1 MKVKFFPV
9 IVCLTSLLLWS
20 DSWVEARNNNS
31 SKLISMYNKG
41 ELSTSEE
48 KLFAATANGLEARYS
63 KRVERHNSIRAE
75 RIVRLCTDRHAL
87 EVITYRGIQIRNAYI
102 DGKLDLRYA
111 KIPFPVSFIDCNF
124 PMEINL
130 EYANVPALYLSGS
143 STNKI
148 LADGLKVDNSLFLN
162 NGFTSKGTVRLNGA
176 KIGGDLDCGN
186 ATFKGKVSLNGTKI
200 GGDLDCGNATFND
213 PNEAFIADG
222 IWVGQKIIL
231 NNHFE
236 SKGEVRFY
244 GATIGIALDCSNGTF
259 RDFNA
264 NGLKIERSIYMPDG
278 INFNKTLVA
287 NGTVSLIDGTIGG
300 ILDCRGAKFS
310 AKRFTSPGDPN
321 GDAFIGTGL
330 KIERSVHMENAS
342 FKGEVRFISAQIGG
356 NLHCESSCF
365 INPNG
370 NAFNAKG
377 IKIEGDADMK
387 NLQVSGNVYLSGA
400 VIKRSFIWT
409 DIRLGTNVL
418 VDLRSAKIGDL
429 WDDEG
434 SWSDPNDKN
443 NPRLFLCG
451 LTYDDLHEGAP
462 TKAKQ
467 RINWLRRQDP
477 NRFMPQPYE
486 QLATVLHNHG
496 FYEEAKN
503 ILIYKNN
510 DWLKSERS
518 MPWYKKIFHI
528 FLRFI
533 IGYGYRPYRIHWFGI
548 SIVIIGIILYLI
560 GDKLHIMKQS
570 KEFPTGEDYPKFNPI
585 IYSVDV
591 FTPVI
596 NLRQADY
603 WLPKY
608 SENYPRFS
616 KLLRCCFWIQI
627 ISGWVFMTL
636 LLTALS
642 RIIKII

>member
-1 MKVKFFPV
+1 
-9 IVCLTSLLLWS
+9 
-20 DSWVEARNNNS
+20 
-31 SKLISMYNKG
+31 
-41 ELSTSEE
+41 
-48 KLFAATANGLEARYS
+48 
-63 KRVERHNSIRAE
+63 VERHSTIRAE

-102 DGKLDLRYA
+102 EGNIDLRYA

-148 LADGLKVDNSLFLN
+148 IANGLKVDNSLFLN
-162 NGFTSKGTVRLNGA
+162 NGFISKGTVSLKGA
-176 KIGGDLDCGN
+176 KIGGNLDCGN
-186 ATFKGKVSLNGTKI
+186 ATFKGKVSLNGAKI
-200 GGDLDCGNATFND
+200 GGNLDCGNATFND

-342 FKGEVRFISAQIGG
+342 FKGEVRLTSAQIGG

-409 DIRLGTNVL
+409 DIRLGRNVL

-467 RINWLRRQDP
+467 RIKWLHRQDP

-503 ILIYKNN
+503 ILIDKND

-518 MPWYKKIFHI
+518 RLSWYKIFFHL
-528 FLRFI
+528 FLRGT
-533 IGYGYRPYRIHWFGI
+533 IGYGYRPWRPHWFGI
-548 SIVIIGIILYLI
+548 PIVIIGYFLYLI
-560 GDKLHIMKQS
+560 GYILGIMK
-570 KEFPTGEDYPKFNPI
+570 PTKRFSQEGPQEDPQGNNYPKFSPL
-585 IYSVDV
+585 IYSMDM
-591 FTPVI
+591 FTPLI
-596 NLRQADY
+596 DLRQADY

-608 SENYPRFS
+608 SANYPKFS
-616 KLLRCCFWIQI
+616 WFLHLYIWIQI
-627 ISGWVFMTL
+627 ITGWVFMTL